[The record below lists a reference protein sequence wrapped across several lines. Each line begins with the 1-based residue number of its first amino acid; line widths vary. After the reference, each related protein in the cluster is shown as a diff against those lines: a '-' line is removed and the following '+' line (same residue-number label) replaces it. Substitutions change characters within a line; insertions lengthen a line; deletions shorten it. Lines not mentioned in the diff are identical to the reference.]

1 MDFKTMTYIQSATEF
16 NRASLKGFWET
27 LWRLITRRN
36 VSLLSLDQTL
46 PELPAKK
53 LIYRGLQDIAL
64 EQMVGSAGRHQD
76 FTPHFLP
83 SRSSESS
90 KDRWRI
96 IYTLVVTGEGFPPV
110 NLYKVGNLYFVED
123 GHHRVSVANYLKWP
137 TIQAYV
143 TEISLSEAQEA
154 SGVSEVCLATGSL

>member
-27 LWRLITRRN
+27 LWGLITRRN
-36 VSLLSLDQTL
+36 LSLLSLDQTL
-46 PELPAKK
+46 PELCSKK
-53 LIYRGLQDIAL
+53 LIQRGLQDIPL
-64 EQMVGSAGRHQD
+64 ELIVGSAGRHQD
-76 FTPHFLP
+76 FTPRFLP
-83 SRSSESS
+83 GMSSESS

-110 NLYKVGNLYFVED
+110 NLYKVGDHYFVED

-137 TIQAYV
+137 AIQAYV
-143 TEISLSEAQEA
+143 TEIVLSEAQKTSELSENTFAPA
-154 SGVSEVCLATGSL
+154 SL

>member
-27 LWRLITRRN
+27 LWGLLTRRN

-46 PELPAKK
+46 PELCAKK
-53 LIYRGLQDIAL
+53 LIYRGLQDIPL
-64 EQMVGSAGRHQD
+64 EQIVGSAGRYQD
-76 FTPHFLP
+76 FTLHFFP
-83 SRSSESS
+83 STSRESS

-123 GHHRVSVANYLKWP
+123 GHHRVSVANYLRWP

-143 TEISLSEAQEA
+143 TEISLSETQET
-154 SGVSEVCLATGSL
+154 SGVGEGNLATVSC